1 MQVRLNS
8 VTSRLCLNFMY
19 FLLSSVLVFL
29 FVVLK
34 LVFFMVILF
43 FTWWNGTQV
52 TKVARMLAAK
62 PAASEDGL
70 NSYVV
75 MALLDGGLLRRHKTW
90 LKVLHL
96 FLFFKYTQWLLCDVV
111 KKLEKGFGLDGVR
124 YF

>member
-8 VTSRLCLNFMY
+8 VSSKLCLNFMY
-19 FLLSSVLVFL
+19 FLLSSVLIFH

-34 LVFFMVILF
+34 LVLMVMLF
-43 FTWWNGTQV
+43 LTWWNGTQV

>member
-1 MQVRLNS
+1 MQVRLNPVS
-8 VTSRLCLNFMY
+8 SKLCLNFMY
-19 FLLSSVLVFL
+19 FLLSSVLIFH

-34 LVFFMVILF
+34 LVLMVMLF
-43 FTWWNGTQV
+43 LTWWNGTQV